1 MARLFGTDGVR
12 GEANLELTPELA
24 YQMGRAAAL
33 YFGETLRAKGE
44 APSILIGRDTRISG
58 PMFEAALS
66 AGICSAG
73 GQAVIAGIIPTPA
86 IAYLTKA
93 LGFQAGIVVSAS
105 HNPFYD
111 NGIKFFG
118 QDGYKLPDRVEDEL
132 EALIRRIDL
141 DDDLYRA
148 HRGSVGTVEVRRD
161 LQRRYIDFVKSTID
175 TRLDGLRVVLDC
187 ANGASYEVMPTI
199 LRELGADLTVLHAT
213 PCGTNIN
220 DDCGSTHLESLR
232 QAVLRYQADI
242 GIAHDGDADRCLCI
256 DEKGALMDGDH
267 LLVLCGLDMKKRGR
281 LPKDTIVTTVMA
293 NIGFHKALREA
304 GIKAEVTKVGDRY
317 VLENMLAHGYALGG
331 EQSGHIIFT
340 EFATTGDGSV
350 TALQVLQALMRSE
363 QPASALNALMVSYPQ
378 LLVNVIVAS
387 KEGWE
392 ENVEI
397 QGVIR
402 DGEEALGANGRILVR
417 PSGTEPLIRVMAEGA
432 DPKQLDLLCHRIAD
446 VIKRE
451 LG

>member
-24 YQMGRAAAL
+24 YRMGRAAAL
-33 YFGETLRAKGE
+33 YFGEEHRGKGD

-73 GQAVIAGIIPTPA
+73 GTAVLAGVMPTPG
-86 IAYLTKA
+86 IAYLTKHM
-93 LGFQAGIVVSAS
+93 GFQAGIVVSAS

-118 QDGYKLPDRVEDEL
+118 RDGYKLPDCVEDEI
-132 EALIRRIDL
+132 EALIRRIEL

-148 HRGSVGTVEVRRD
+148 HRGDVGTVEVRQD

-187 ANGASYEVMPTI
+187 ANGASYEVMPTV
-199 LRELGADLTVLHAT
+199 LRELGADLTVIHAG
-213 PCGTNIN
+213 PYGTNIN
-220 DDCGSTHLESLR
+220 DGCGSTHLDSLR
-232 QAVLRYQADI
+232 QTVLRYQADI

-256 DEKGALMDGDH
+256 DEKGDLMDGDH
-267 LLVLCGLDMKKRGR
+267 ILVLCGLDMKKRGR

-293 NIGFHKALREA
+293 NIGFHQALKAA
-304 GIKAEVTKVGDRY
+304 GIQAEVTKVGDRY
-317 VLENMLAHGYALGG
+317 VLENMLSHGYALGG

-340 EFATTGDGSV
+340 EFTTTGDGSV
-350 TALQVLQALMRSE
+350 TALQVLRALMHSE

-378 LLVNVIVAS
+378 ILVNVVVSS

-392 ENVEI
+392 ENPAI
-397 QGVIR
+397 QAAIR
-402 DGEEALGANGRILVR
+402 AGEEALGANGRILVR
-417 PSGTEPLIRVMAEGA
+417 PSGTEPLIRVMAEGSE
-432 DPKQLDLLCHRIAD
+432 PEQIDLLCHRIAD
-446 VIKRE
+446 VIQQE

>member
-33 YFGETLRAKGE
+33 YFGEALREKGE

-58 PMFEAALS
+58 PMFEAALA

-73 GQAVIAGIIPTPA
+73 GQAVLTGIIPTPG
-86 IAYLTKA
+86 IAYLTKE

-118 QDGYKLPDRVEDEL
+118 RDGYKLPDRVEDEI
-132 EALIRRIDL
+132 EALIQRMAL

-148 HRGSVGTVEVRRD
+148 HRGAVGTVECRRD

-187 ANGASYEVMPTI
+187 ANGASYEVMPTV
-199 LRELGADLTVLHAT
+199 LRELGADLTVIHAA
-213 PCGTNIN
+213 PYGTNIN

-232 QAVLRYQADI
+232 QTVLRYQADI

-256 DEKGALMDGDH
+256 DEKGELMDGDH
-267 LLVLCGLDMKKRGR
+267 LLVLCGLDMKKRGC
-281 LPKDTIVTTVMA
+281 LTKDTIVTTVMA
-293 NIGFHKALREA
+293 NIGFHQALERE
-304 GIKAEVTKVGDRY
+304 GLKAEVTKVGDRY
-317 VLENMLAHGYALGG
+317 VLENMLAHGYTLGG

-340 EFATTGDGSV
+340 NFTTTGDGSV
-350 TALQVLQALMRSE
+350 TALQVLQALMRSA
-363 QPASALNALMVSYPQ
+363 QPASELNALMVSYPQ
-378 LLVNVIVAS
+378 LLVNVSVSS

-392 ENVEI
+392 ENAAI
-397 QGVIR
+397 QEAIRACAEVI
-402 DGEEALGANGRILVR
+402 GKNGRILVR
-417 PSGTEPLIRVMAEGA
+417 PSGTEPLIRVMAEGS
-432 DPKQLDLLCHRIAD
+432 DQKQLDLLCHRIAD
-446 VIKRE
+446 VIKQE